1 MGKHRAGAAASINR
15 SLTRLQAQKPATL
28 ADSVGDTIKLVDGRR
43 LGWAEFGDP
52 QGLPLFYFHGFP
64 ASRLEGKLIEGAALR
79 NGIRVIASDRP
90 GYGIS
95 DFQPGRRLLDWPCDV
110 KALADRLSID
120 RFMVLGVSGGGPYAL
135 ACAHAM
141 EPRLRAVGVVCGLGP
156 VFEPWARSSLPWPA
170 RLGFGLA
177 RRSKRL
183 LRLVYGG
190 ATAWVIKHRPEAL
203 RRLLTSSAPEA
214 DSSVLRQPEI
224 NQILFDSAREALRQ
238 GPEGALWDFIAYAH
252 PWGFRPQDI
261 RPRVQLWHGE
271 ADALVPPAHGRYFAT
286 ALPNAAA
293 KFLPDEGHFSLPV
306 KHMDMI
312 LRALA
317 SDRAES

>member
-1 MGKHRAGAAASINR
+1 M
-15 SLTRLQAQKPATL
+15 
-28 ADSVGDTIKLVDGRR
+28 ADSIGDTIKLADGRQ

-64 ASRLEGKLIEGAALR
+64 ASRLEGKLIEAAALR
-79 NGIRVIASDRP
+79 NGIRVIAPDRP

-110 KALADRLSID
+110 EALADCLRID
-120 RFMVLGVSGGGPYAL
+120 RFIVLGMSGGGPYAL
-135 ACAHAM
+135 ACAHTMA
-141 EPRLRAVGVVCGLGP
+141 PRLRTVGVVCGLGP
-156 VFEPWARSSLPWPA
+156 VFEPWARRSMHWPA

-183 LRLVYGG
+183 LRFAYGG
-190 ATAWVIKHRPEAL
+190 VTAWVIKQRPETL

-214 DSSVLRQPEI
+214 DSSVVRQPEI

-252 PWGFRPQDI
+252 PWGFEPQDI
-261 RPRVQLWHGE
+261 RCRVQLWHGK
-271 ADALVPPAHGRYFAT
+271 ADALVPPAHGHYFAT
-286 ALPNAAA
+286 ELPNVVAD
-293 KFLPDEGHFSLPV
+293 FLPGEGHFSLAI
-306 KHMDMI
+306 KHTDLI

>member
-1 MGKHRAGAAASINR
+1 M
-15 SLTRLQAQKPATL
+15 
-28 ADSVGDTIKLVDGRR
+28 
-43 LGWAEFGDP
+43 
-52 QGLPLFYFHGFP
+52 
-64 ASRLEGKLIEGAALR
+64 EGKLIEGAALR

-141 EPRLRAVGVVCGLGP
+141 APRLRAVGVVCGLGP

-183 LRLVYGG
+183 LQFVYGG

-224 NQILFDSAREALRQ
+224 NQILFDSARESLRQ

-293 KFLPDEGHFSLPV
+293 KFLPGEGHFSLPV

>member
-90 GYGIS
+90 GYVIS

-120 RFMVLGVSGGGPYAL
+120 RFMVLGVSGGGPNAL

-203 RRLLTSSAPEA
+203 RRLLTSSATEA

-224 NQILFDSAREALRQ
+224 NQILFDSAREPGRRCAKDPRGRFGILSPTRIP
-238 GPEGALWDFIAYAH
+238 GDLDRRTSAPACSYGT
-252 PWGFRPQDI
+252 GRPM
-261 RPRVQLWHGE
+261 L
-271 ADALVPPAHGRYFAT
+271 
-286 ALPNAAA
+286 
-293 KFLPDEGHFSLPV
+293 
-306 KHMDMI
+306 
-312 LRALA
+312 
-317 SDRAES
+317 